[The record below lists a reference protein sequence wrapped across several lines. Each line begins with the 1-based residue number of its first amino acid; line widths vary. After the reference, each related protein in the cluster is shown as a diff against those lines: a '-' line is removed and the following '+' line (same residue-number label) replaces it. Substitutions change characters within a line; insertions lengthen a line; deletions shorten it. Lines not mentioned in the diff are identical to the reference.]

1 MPRIIVFDVNETLL
15 DLRAL
20 DPLFKKVFGDTALR
34 PLWFAQMLQLSF
46 VGTITGIYV
55 DFTIA
60 QHAALRMLAMRQDRA
75 LSDANAERIV
85 GAMRTLPAYP
95 DVQPALRCL
104 VDAGF
109 RLAALTN
116 SVREVAE
123 AQLTHAGLRAC
134 FEQVLS
140 ADQVRRLKPA
150 PEPYRM
156 VAEQFGV
163 PVSDLRLVAAHAW
176 DVSGALAVG
185 CRAAFVRRPGMVPS
199 PIGPQPDMVGRDMG
213 DIARQILEQDR

>member
-1 MPRIIVFDVNETLL
+1 
-15 DLRAL
+15 
-20 DPLFKKVFGDTALR
+20 
-34 PLWFAQMLQLSF
+34 MLQLSF

-55 DFTIA
+55 DFTTA
-60 QHAALRMLAMRQDRA
+60 QHAALRMLAARQDLA
-75 LSDANAERIV
+75 LSDANTERIV
-85 GAMRTLPAYP
+85 GAMSTLPAYP

-116 SVREVAE
+116 SVRAVAE

-199 PIGPQPDMVGRDMG
+199 PIGPQPDMVGRDIG
-213 DIARQILEQDR
+213 DIARQMPSGSCSSESSTQSPRSPNVTW